1 MKPGGARRS
10 ESEFVS
16 EGKKLERSDFCR
28 EKK

>member
-16 EGKKLERSDFCR
+16 EGKKLERWISAR